1 MFSGALHRRP
11 TLVPS
16 THRQI
21 VPTPA
26 YEEEVEATFEA
37 PSLAELEAEEARRR
51 EKLHGRKDSPYLMF
65 EVTSD
70 DGFHVRSENLDGES
84 SGHPAE
90 KCKNRKMKV

>member
-1 MFSGALHRRP
+1 MLFFPGALHRRP

-51 EKLHGRKDSPYLMF
+51 EKVGKTEFLSLETVAIH
-65 EVTSD
+65 
-70 DGFHVRSENLDGES
+70 S
-84 SGHPAE
+84 SIYQ
-90 KCKNRKMKV
+90 NNFD